1 MYKCSL
7 AVSHST
13 ATTTPKTM
21 TIDRPRPLFDCSAAD
36 SPCPLTLAH
45 PRTSRN
51 RVKLWIGIAVMH
63 IVGVFLYCMDISM
76 VDDDDPWNGS
86 TYVAESIAPRLIV
99 KSLRI
104 FKMESLNSCQPS
116 LNVQSSS

>member
-1 MYKCSL
+1 
-7 AVSHST
+7 
-13 ATTTPKTM
+13 
-21 TIDRPRPLFDCSAAD
+21 
-36 SPCPLTLAH
+36 
-45 PRTSRN
+45 
-51 RVKLWIGIAVMH
+51 MH

-86 TYVAESIAPRLIV
+86 TYVAEYVAPRLIV

-116 LNVQSSS
+116 LTVQSSS